1 MYYHLADL
9 LNPKQDKL
17 LLWNLI
23 LIPCLKKQNKQKY
36 KQKKP
41 KSKKKKKETLVWHT
55 LLTVLLWLFP

>member
-23 LIPCLKKQNKQKY
+23 LVPCLKKQKQNKTNKQKY
-36 KQKKP
+36 KQK
-41 KSKKKKKETLVWHT
+41 SQN
-55 LLTVLLWLFP
+55 